1 MSAAE
6 DLAFEPDRDKLSEE
20 EMAARLGITFRALQ
34 TRRLKKKIP
43 HGVWNKINGDVIY
56 SVKRYEAWL
65 ESTWDC
71 PPELNLL
78 GAPSASASPGQGQPR
93 RGAAKPS
100 PIRKRPRGSKLPP
113 PYVLT

>member
-6 DLAFEPDRDKLSEE
+6 DLTLEPDRDKLSEV

-34 TRRLKKKIP
+34 TRRLKGKIP

-56 SVKRYEAWL
+56 SVKRYDAWL
-65 ESTWDC
+65 ESTWTC

-78 GAPSASASPGQGQPR
+78 GAPSASDSPGPGPSR

-100 PIRKRPRGSKLPP
+100 ATRKRPRGSKLPP